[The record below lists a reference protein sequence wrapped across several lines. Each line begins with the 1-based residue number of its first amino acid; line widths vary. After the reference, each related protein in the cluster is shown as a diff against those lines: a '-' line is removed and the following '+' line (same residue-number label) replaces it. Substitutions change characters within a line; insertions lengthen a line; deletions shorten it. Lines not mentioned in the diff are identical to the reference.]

1 MYVVLSV
8 RTVVACV
15 NVPSI
20 CETED
25 KDNTI
30 ILSVNDP
37 RQHDTPVTVCENC
50 ALGSG
55 RDNTRK
61 NRPRGE
67 TIDSGLRVEVL
78 GRTRRQYQ
86 RTLTGDTHIPIPRCA
101 PRETQTSTPVHRSAI
116 RTVIQVEL
124 PVISLHSHKAATQ
137 DRGQPCVIQ
146 LKASFERRPAHAASQ
161 NVSPAHLSVA
171 PARTNIM
178 RMSLDKTS

>member
-1 MYVVLSV
+1 M
-8 RTVVACV
+8 RAAGDA
-15 NVPSI
+15 NI
-20 CETED
+20 
-25 KDNTI
+25 
-30 ILSVNDP
+30 
-37 RQHDTPVTVCENC
+37 DTSS
-50 ALGSG
+50 SG
-55 RDNTRK
+55 
-61 NRPRGE
+61 
-67 TIDSGLRVEVL
+67 
-78 GRTRRQYQ
+78 
-86 RTLTGDTHIPIPRCA
+86 
-101 PRETQTSTPVHRSAI
+101 SAI